1 MASSRKPSAPC
12 SKIRV
17 KLDGELRAVVE
28 DKTRLASLKQY
39 VRDGKLCVDLSVES
53 GSTTF
58 GLSAIYPDSL
68 PKGGFKATFTGKQLA
83 VRISGEHA
91 VDAADF
97 GDDKSFRKI
106 LAGGSIVLGSMS
118 DADFEPIELE
128 GGSLSAPVGIIPPA
142 DAEPQRSTKPKTAET
157 KTSKMNT
164 SKAKT
169 SKAGKTSNRTPLERA
184 LEIVLTPEDGIARAA
199 KDLVG
204 KQDSMD
210 YVLERQLET
219 VTEALLKDI
228 DSVKGILSSRSASMK
243 DLGAALRTVWLESEI
258 PECGYELKVRA
269 AEALGAWSVATEES
283 RATITKRLA
292 SKRFEHRMWAAQAV
306 RAAGWKDAARV
317 LKPLASDSF
326 SDDNGI
332 YLVREAAGFFD

>member
-1 MASSRKPSAPC
+1 MGSRRTPSAPC

-106 LAGGSIVLGSMS
+106 LAGGSIVVGSMS
-118 DADFEPIELE
+118 DADCEPIELE
-128 GGSLSAPVGIIPPA
+128 GGSLSAPVGVIPA
-142 DAEPQRSTKPKTAET
+142 AAAESQRPTKAKTAKAKTPKTA
-157 KTSKMNT
+157 TSKMR
-164 SKAKT
+164 KK
-169 SKAGKTSNRTPLERA
+169 SNRTPLERA

-292 SKRFEHRMWAAQAV
+292 SKRFEHRMWAAHAV

>member
-1 MASSRKPSAPC
+1 MASTRKPSAPS
-12 SKIRV
+12 SKLRV
-17 KLDGELRAVVE
+17 QLNGELCATIE
-28 DKTRLASLKQY
+28 DKTRLAALKRYARERQ
-39 VRDGKLCVDLSVES
+39 LCVDLSVQC

-68 PKGGFKATFTGKQLA
+68 PKGGFKALFTGKQLA
-83 VRISGEHA
+83 VRVSGVLA
-91 VDAADF
+91 MDAADF

-118 DADFEPIELE
+118 DADCEPIELE
-128 GGSLSAPVGIIPPA
+128 GGSLSAPVGVIPAA
-142 DAEPQRSTKPKTAET
+142 DAEPQRPTKAKTAKAKTPKTA
-157 KTSKMNT
+157 TSKMR
-164 SKAKT
+164 KK
-169 SKAGKTSNRTPLERA
+169 SNRTPLEHA

-228 DSVKGILSSRSASMK
+228 DGVKEILSSRSASMK

-269 AEALGAWSVATEES
+269 AEALGAWGVATEEP

-306 RAAGWKDAARV
+306 RAAGWKDAARL